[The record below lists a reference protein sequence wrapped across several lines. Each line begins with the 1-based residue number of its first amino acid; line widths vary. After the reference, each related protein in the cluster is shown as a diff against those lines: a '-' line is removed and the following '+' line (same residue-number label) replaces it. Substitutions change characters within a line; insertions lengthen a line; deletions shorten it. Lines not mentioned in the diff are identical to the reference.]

1 MVASHGGMRSVSS
14 CASRCSDAR
23 LSAHHDSSQVC
34 VPSAV
39 VTRIAVRQL
48 LSTQTGDIV
57 GHFQPVVQVLEMA
70 HTAQQG
76 VKDRLL
82 IEVSEG
88 DLLFVAV
95 IA

>member
-1 MVASHGGMRSVSS
+1 M
-14 CASRCSDAR
+14 
-23 LSAHHDSSQVC
+23 
-34 VPSAV
+34 
-39 VTRIAVRQL
+39 
-48 LSTQTGDIV
+48 